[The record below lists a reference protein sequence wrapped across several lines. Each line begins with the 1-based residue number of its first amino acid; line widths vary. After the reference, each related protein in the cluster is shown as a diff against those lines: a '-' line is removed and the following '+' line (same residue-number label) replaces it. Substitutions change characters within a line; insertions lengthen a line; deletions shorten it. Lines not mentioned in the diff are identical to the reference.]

1 MSPAPLRNALATVSL
16 VLFKLMRKLRLNSAV
31 ELALLAVE
39 LGLVQRPQMPSRS
52 AMAFESGVPG

>member
-1 MSPAPLRNALATVSL
+1 VEKHRAN
-16 VLFKLMRKLRLNSAV
+16 LMRKLRLNSAV